1 MSCIYWYIRFITFLF
16 QEKPYICGLCGET
29 FANTEGIWEHT
40 KSKHTYGL
48 TSSSSSSQ
56 GVIPPSQ
63 TVIPSSHTV
72 IPSSQTVI
80 LSSTSTSTSSSPSVS
95 TRDLVSVALSQLSAI
110 TTSTTL
116 SSKYFVSIYKRS
128 S

>member
-1 MSCIYWYIRFITFLF
+1 MTFLF

-48 TSSSSSSQ
+48 TSSPPSSSQ
-56 GVIPPSQ
+56 I
-63 TVIPSSHTV
+63 VIPSSHTV
-72 IPSSQTVI
+72 IPSAQTVI
-80 LSSTSTSTSSSPSVS
+80 SSSQTIIPSATSSSPSLLSSTSPSSSVS